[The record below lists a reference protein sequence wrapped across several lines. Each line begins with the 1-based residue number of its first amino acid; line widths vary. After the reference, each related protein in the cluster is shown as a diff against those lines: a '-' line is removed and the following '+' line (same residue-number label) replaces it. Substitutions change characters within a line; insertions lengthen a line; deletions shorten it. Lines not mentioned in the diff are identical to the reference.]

1 MPPYPLHTNT
11 QAHIHAN
18 IHTPLPPPPPT
29 HIRMYSTH
37 AHTQITQ
44 ITHSR
49 SYYERAVAA
58 GRLRI
63 EAPGKGTGKVG
74 GAAAFVLG
82 LAI

>member
-1 MPPYPLHTNT
+1 
-11 QAHIHAN
+11 
-18 IHTPLPPPPPT
+18 
-29 HIRMYSTH
+29 MYSTH